1 MTSDNIRHKEAIIT
15 TEFIDWFK
23 KNENY
28 IELYEDKETT
38 GSDPFDSAGVIDDEL
53 ILIEFKNQISK
64 SMVCYENSK
73 GSSIEKK
80 IGQVLKLLYTKKD
93 SNIFNSISEYYTDNK
108 TPTLI
113 IVAEKIT
120 KSAIELLKEMLERR
134 SKDWQFHYKL
144 IQWTNEKPIYLLDK
158 NIPFQQSRKNS
169 TIEIPN
175 FPSTAIKRNAKL
187 NDKTVEQ
194 KLKDIGKFNEF
205 DLFKSYVLKAGF
217 ELKYNIKSVN
227 FTFEGKS
234 LFGIWP
240 FESDENNGLR
250 MSFELEKINKFLN
263 KKIESLEQLGVKR
276 SKQKIGFLGFNG
288 YIKDYNAM
296 EKLIERIKNAC

>member
-15 TEFIDWFK
+15 TEFTDWFK
-23 KNENY
+23 KNRNY

-38 GSDPFDSAGVIDDEL
+38 GSDPFDSVGVIDDEL

-64 SMVCYENSK
+64 SMVYYENSK

-80 IGQVLKLLYTKKD
+80 IGQVLKLIYTQKD

-108 TPTLI
+108 IPTLI
-113 IVAEKIT
+113 IVAEKI
-120 KSAIELLKEMLERR
+120 SERAIEFLTEMLESR

-144 IQWTNEKPIYLLDK
+144 IQWTNKKPIYLIDK
-158 NIPFQQSRKNS
+158 NIPFQHSKKNS
-169 TIEIPN
+169 TIEIQN
-175 FPSTAIKRNAKL
+175 FPSTAKKRNSKL

-194 KLKDIGKFNEF
+194 KLKNIGKFNEF
-205 DLFKSYVLKAGF
+205 DLFKSYILKSGF

-227 FTFEGKS
+227 FTYKGKS

-240 FESDENNGLR
+240 FESDEVNGLR
-250 MSFELEKINKFLN
+250 MSFELDKINKLLN
-263 KKIESLEQLGVKR
+263 KKIESLEQLGVIR
-276 SKQKIGFLGFNG
+276 SKQKIGFLGSNG
-288 YIKDYNAM
+288 FIKDYNEM
-296 EKLIERIKNAC
+296 EKLIEKIKNAC